1 VKAQK
6 IHPDS
11 LVLFVDD
18 GSRDQT
24 WTMIEELIRVK
35 PGFAGLK
42 LSRNV
47 GHQRALLAG
56 LLTAPGDMLVSI
68 DADLQDDP
76 EVIEQMVDACL
87 AGADIVYGVRRERG
101 SDTLFKR
108 WSALAFYRMIRSLG
122 AEVLEN
128 HADYRLMSRRAIE
141 ALREFREVN
150 LFLRGL
156 VPLVGYPSRIVYYSR
171 AERFA
176 GQSKYPLRRMIAL
189 ALDGVTSLSSLPL
202 RMITLLGL
210 AIFLGTLIL
219 SAWTLISV
227 LFTNSTVPG
236 WASTVLPLYFLG
248 GIQILSIGILGE
260 YLGKT
265 YLEAKRRPRF
275 FVERCIGFKPACT
288 GGTDVI
294 PPPH

>member
-1 VKAQK
+1 MNAGHMRKVEVLMMRVLIIVVPCYNEQEVLVETGGRLQKVLSRLVASQK

-18 GSRDQT
+18 GSRDRT
-24 WTMIEELIRVK
+24 WMIIEELIRVG

-76 EVIEQMVDACL
+76 EVIDQMVDAYL
-87 AGADIVYGVRRERG
+87 GGSDIVYGVRRERP

-108 WSALAFYRMIRSLG
+108 WTASAFYRTMRALG
-122 AEVLEN
+122 SEVLEN
-128 HADYRLMSRRAIE
+128 HADYRLMSRRTIE
-141 ALREFREVN
+141 ALREFKEAN

-171 AERFA
+171 AE
-176 GQSKYPLRRMIAL
+176 
-189 ALDGVTSLSSLPL
+189 
-202 RMITLLGL
+202 
-210 AIFLGTLIL
+210 
-219 SAWTLISV
+219 
-227 LFTNSTVPG
+227 
-236 WASTVLPLYFLG
+236 
-248 GIQILSIGILGE
+248 IGR
-260 YLGKT
+260 
-265 YLEAKRRPRF
+265 AH
-275 FVERCIGFKPACT
+275 V
-288 GGTDVI
+288 
-294 PPPH
+294 